1 MQSVTFFEFIL
12 LDYLMQKTAFFQ
24 LSYPNNIILL
34 MRKVTRRYSY
44 LLLFY
49 AKTSERINM
58 TIYSNVVYISE

>member
-34 MRKVTRRYSY
+34 MRKVTRRYIY